1 MKKLQAGFT
10 LIELLVTMAVSL
22 VILAGVV
29 NVSQSSMI
37 SNRALEN
44 AAAMQDSARFAVDMM
59 SRDIR
64 MAGFTGCTAHDPEN
78 NGEDSTR
85 AVYNKAGS
93 FNDQILKGIQG
104 WNANNSPNAGMVDNS
119 TARASTNAGPWTS
132 SDGNIFA
139 DSYAQALVSSDLLR
153 LWTVGDGV
161 DLVRTDVDAGIAPI
175 TNTGPGSIEL
185 LTAMST
191 GAFANGDVVVFGNCD
206 FRTIAQLCN
215 VTTDVNNTT
224 LTIEDGG
231 SEGCENVVGDE
242 FNTSHVGA
250 GVYRFAGI
258 SYFVGKRDD
267 HEKTQPSL
275 YRAEDEV
282 VRELVEGVE
291 SMQILYGIDTD
302 NSGNIRS
309 ANAYVRADQVEDR
322 WNEVLSV
329 RITLLMRSFE
339 TNVVPKDTTYEFNG
353 EQGVSTDGRLRQV
366 YSTTITLR
374 NRISGV

>member
-1 MKKLQAGFT
+1 MMKKLQAGFT

-64 MAGFTGCTAHDPEN
+64 MAGFTGCTAYDPEN

-85 AVYNKAGS
+85 AVYNKTTDV
-93 FNDQILKGIQG
+93 NDQILKGIQG
-104 WNANNSPNAGMVDNS
+104 WNADSSPNAGMVDVS
-119 TARASTNAGPWTS
+119 TVRTPTDSGPWTS
-132 SDGNIFA
+132 SDNNKFTE
-139 DSYAQALVSSDLLR
+139 SYPQALGSSDLLR

-161 DLVRTDVDAGIAPI
+161 DLVRTDTVTGLAPI
-175 TNTGPGSIEL
+175 TNTAAGVVT
-185 LTAMST
+185 LTTAAET
-191 GAFANGDVVVFGNCD
+191 NVFNDGDIIVFANCD
-206 FRTIAQLCN
+206 FRAIAQLC
-215 VTTDVNNTT
+215 TATPTGTNTE
-224 LTIEDGG
+224 LLIADEA
-231 SEGCENVVGDE
+231 GCENDVGDA

-250 GVYRFAGI
+250 EVYRFAGI
-258 SYFVGKRDD
+258 SYFVGKRDS

-275 YRAEDEV
+275 YRAEDDV

-309 ANAYVRADQVEDR
+309 ANAYVTADQVGDR

-329 RITLLMRSFE
+329 RISLLMRSFE
-339 TNVVPKDTTYEFNG
+339 SNVVPKDTTFEFNG
-353 EQGVSTDGRLRQV
+353 DDSVSTDGRLRQV

-374 NRISGV
+374 NRVSGV